1 MAELKYLPNRK
12 RGRQNI
18 FDERF
23 SASLDYPKLSDRKAT
38 VIPTSTLKR
47 AGTDPSEYNLNS
59 SSIRRQCM
67 KQRPLPLP
75 FGSGIFEE
83 RIKSKYAS
91 YCSLGWQTDRRHNRT
106 QNSE

>member
-47 AGTDPSEYNLNS
+47 AIHP
-59 SSIRRQCM
+59 Q
-67 KQRPLPLP
+67 
-75 FGSGIFEE
+75 FV
-83 RIKSKYAS
+83 AS
-91 YCSLGWQTDRRHNRT
+91 V
-106 QNSE
+106 